1 MSDEQAPEIPE
12 SPYGPAPDAI
22 LGASASTGDGP
33 AAPPPAPA
41 WVESGRRVLRL
52 AAIVTGLL
60 SVLLTIV
67 LIVLVA
73 LGEGPA
79 NNDIDGFARWLT
91 DTLIFAAPVA
101 AVIALNLL
109 VWRAL
114 LRPLGRMTTG
124 GRVGLI
130 LLMVGMLGAA
140 SVVLTTVLL
149 FAGFLAFGVIGAGF
163 F

>member
-52 AAIVTGLL
+52 AAIITGLL
-60 SVLLTIV
+60 AVLLTIV

-79 NNDIDGFARWLT
+79 NNDIGGLARWLT

-101 AVIALNLL
+101 AVVALNLL
-109 VWRAL
+109 IWRAL
-114 LRPLGRMTTG
+114 LRPLGRMSTS
-124 GRVGLI
+124 GRVALI
-130 LLMVGMLGAA
+130 LLMIAVLAA
-140 SVVLTTVLL
+140 VSVALTAVLL
-149 FAGFLAFGVIGAGF
+149 FAGFLAFGVLGSGF
-163 F
+163 